1 MLSSKVQEI
10 KEGAQEVADDIAAR
24 AKATASDISTET
36 RETLDNV
43 SDRVGQEGTEIK
55 SEIELLLGKVYDLLR
70 PDTTYEVR
78 QQVRQSLDNV
88 SRKVASWAEG
98 HEGEFSNA
106 LSTTRLRTRK
116 TVYEHPMSS
125 LLVAAG
131 AGALIAYWL
140 THRSTPPDPNQ
151 AR

>member
-10 KEGAQEVADDIAAR
+10 KEGTQEVADDIATR
-24 AKATASDISTET
+24 TKATAADISTET
-36 RETLDNV
+36 RETLDNL
-43 SDRVGQEGTEIK
+43 SDRVGEEGTEIK

-70 PDTTYEVR
+70 PETTYEVR

-88 SRKVASWAEG
+88 TRKVADWAEG
-98 HEGEFSNA
+98 REGELTA
-106 LSTTRLRTRK
+106 RLDTTRLRTRK

-131 AGALIAYWL
+131 AGALVTYWL
-140 THRSTPPDPNQ
+140 MHRSPDSDQP
-151 AR
+151 R

>member
-10 KEGAQEVADDIAAR
+10 KEGAQDVADDIAAR
-24 AKATASDISTET
+24 AKATASEISAET

-43 SDRVGQEGTEIK
+43 SDRVGQEGMEIK
-55 SEIELLLGKVYDLLR
+55 SELELLLGKIYDLLR
-70 PDTTYEVR
+70 PETTYEVR

-88 SRKVASWAEG
+88 SRRVADWAEG
-98 HEGEFSNA
+98 REDELSTA
-106 LSTTRLRTRK
+106 LDTTRLRTRR
-116 TVYEHPMSS
+116 TVHEHPLTS

-131 AGALIAYWL
+131 AGALAIYWL
-140 THRSTPPDPNQ
+140 THHSAPDSNQ

>member
-10 KEGAQEVADDIAAR
+10 KEGTQEVADDIATR
-24 AKATASDISTET
+24 TKATAADISTET
-36 RETLDNV
+36 RETLDNL
-43 SDRVGQEGTEIK
+43 SDRVGEEGTEIK

-70 PDTTYEVR
+70 PETTYEVR

-88 SRKVASWAEG
+88 TRKVADWAEDR
-98 HEGEFSNA
+98 EGELTA
-106 LSTTRLRTRK
+106 RLDTTRLRTRK

-131 AGALIAYWL
+131 AGALVTYWL
-140 THRSTPPDPNQ
+140 MHRSPDSDQP
-151 AR
+151 R

>member
-10 KEGAQEVADDIAAR
+10 KEGTQEVADDIAAR
-24 AKATASDISTET
+24 AKTTASDISAET

-43 SDRVGQEGTEIK
+43 SDRVGQEGAEIK
-55 SEIELLLGKVYDLLR
+55 SEIELLFGKVYDLLR
-70 PDTTYEVR
+70 PETTYEVR
-78 QQVRQSLDNV
+78 QQVRQNLDNV

-98 HEGEFSNA
+98 REGELSSA
-106 LSTTRLRTRK
+106 LSTTKFRTRQ

-140 THRSTPPDPNQ
+140 THRSTPDSTQ

>member
-10 KEGAQEVADDIAAR
+10 KEGTQEVADDIAAR
-24 AKATASDISTET
+24 TKATAADISTET
-36 RETLDNV
+36 RETLDNL
-43 SDRVGQEGTEIK
+43 SDRVGKEGMEIK

-70 PDTTYEVR
+70 PETTYEVR

-88 SRKVASWAEG
+88 TRKVADWAEG
-98 HEGEFSNA
+98 REGELTA
-106 LSTTRLRTRK
+106 RLDTTRLRTRK

-131 AGALIAYWL
+131 AGALVTYWL
-140 THRSTPPDPNQ
+140 MHRSPDPDQ
-151 AR
+151 QR

>member
-10 KEGAQEVADDIAAR
+10 KEGAQVVADDITAR
-24 AKATASDISTET
+24 TKATASDISTET
-36 RETLDNV
+36 RETLENV
-43 SDRVGQEGTEIK
+43 SDRVSQEGTEIK

-70 PDTTYEVR
+70 PETTYEVR

-98 HEGEFSNA
+98 HEGQLSSA
-106 LSTTRLRTRK
+106 LSTTKLRTRK

-140 THRSTPPDPNQ
+140 THRSTPPDSNQ

>member
-10 KEGAQEVADDIAAR
+10 KEGTQEVADDIATR
-24 AKATASDISTET
+24 TKATAADISTET
-36 RETLDNV
+36 RETLDNL
-43 SDRVGQEGTEIK
+43 SDRVGEEGTEIK

-70 PDTTYEVR
+70 PETTYEVR

-88 SRKVASWAEG
+88 TKKVADWAEDR
-98 HEGEFSNA
+98 EGELTA
-106 LSTTRLRTRK
+106 RLDTTRLRTRK

-131 AGALIAYWL
+131 AGALVTYWL
-140 THRSTPPDPNQ
+140 MHRSPDSDQP
-151 AR
+151 R

>member
-10 KEGAQEVADDIAAR
+10 KEGAQVVADDITAR
-24 AKATASDISTET
+24 TKATASDISTET
-36 RETLDNV
+36 RETLENV
-43 SDRVGQEGTEIK
+43 SDRVSQEGTEIK

-70 PDTTYEVR
+70 PETTYEVR

-88 SRKVASWAEG
+88 SRKVTSWAEG
-98 HEGEFSNA
+98 HEGQLSSA
-106 LSTTRLRTRK
+106 LSTTKLSTRK

-140 THRSTPPDPNQ
+140 THRSTPPDSNQ